1 MGNLFSIMTHSITVG
16 VVQWNFPELSNIIAR
31 TKSRWGYLSP
41 SFTFERLFLFIQ
53 TTETYS
59 TGLLNKVQF
68 IGFVYNSK
76 LCIMDYQKWLP
87 S

>member
-1 MGNLFSIMTHSITVG
+1 MGNLFSIVTHSITAA
-16 VVQWNFPELSNIIAR
+16 VVQWDFTELSNIIAR
-31 TKSRWGYLSP
+31 IKSRWGHLPP
-41 SFTFERLFLFIQ
+41 SFTFEHFFLFIE